1 MFVTVIPKDIE
12 IMFRFSPEELE
23 HLIHVLSLS
32 RLTFDETKVSEDAVK
47 TLTGFISAMSDVQK
61 GLTDGA

>member
-12 IMFRFSPEELE
+12 IMFRFSPEELG
-23 HLIHVLSLS
+23 HLISVLSISKLS
-32 RLTFDETKVSEDAVK
+32 FDESKLPDDAVK
-47 TLTGFISAMSDVQK
+47 TLTGFITAMSDVQK